1 MKKTTLFLVVLVV
14 FSTLLVAGCTQQQP
28 GATPERTPVV
38 TLPTVPGQINQT
50 VANLSERAEQKVANL
65 TNRTEQKVANLS
77 ERAEQ
82 KVANLTDQAEQ
93 KVANLSERAEQKVA
107 NLTIPKP

>member
-1 MKKTTLFLVVLVV
+1 MKKTTLFLVVLVI
-14 FSTLLVAGCTQQQP
+14 FSTLLVAGCTQQLP
-28 GATPERTPVV
+28 GAAPERTPVV

-50 VANLSERAEQKVANL
+50 VANLSERAEQKVSNL

-82 KVANLTDQAEQ
+82 KFANLTDQAEQ
-93 KVANLSERAEQKVA
+93 KVANLSEKVEQKVA

>member
-1 MKKTTLFLVVLVV
+1 MKKTILFLVVLIV

-28 GATPERTPVV
+28 GANPERTPVV

-50 VANLSERAEQKVANL
+50 VANLSEK
-65 TNRTEQKVANLS
+65 
-77 ERAEQ
+77 
-82 KVANLTDQAEQ
+82 AEQ

-107 NLTIPKP
+107 NLTEQAGQKVANLTIPKS

>member
-1 MKKTTLFLVVLVV
+1 MKKTILFLVVLIV

-28 GATPERTPVV
+28 GANPERTPVV

-65 TNRTEQKVANLS
+65 TEQAG
-77 ERAEQ
+77 Q
-82 KVANLTDQAEQ
+82 KVANLTEQAG
-93 KVANLSERAEQKVA
+93 QKVA
-107 NLTIPKP
+107 NLTIPKS